1 MHLPFLGG
9 EGAAVGGWGG
19 IHGRGDRVSS
29 CIMILLGVFIIIITI
44 DLFFPP
50 VLISSSMLKKN
61 RSTGMQKDQLLMASY
76 PHPLKSGQRS

>member
-1 MHLPFLGG
+1 MGR
-9 EGAAVGGWGG
+9 VRD

-29 CIMILLGVFIIIITI
+29 CIMSLFRI
-44 DLFFPP
+44 FFPP
-50 VLISSSMLKKN
+50 VLISSSMRKKT

>member
-1 MHLPFLGG
+1 MQRWAG
-9 EGAAVGGWGG
+9 EGTSTVEVIESAAAS
-19 IHGRGDRVSS
+19 RF
-29 CIMILLGVFIIIITI
+29 CLEFFMFFFFFKFYFNYYFF
-44 DLFFPP
+44 FFPP

>member
-1 MHLPFLGG
+1 
-9 EGAAVGGWGG
+9 
-19 IHGRGDRVSS
+19 
-29 CIMILLGVFIIIITI
+29 MILLGVFIIIIITI